1 MNRGLLRVI
10 RISVTLP
17 AAILFLFFMR
27 VMRPVLLIRV
37 GSLKS
42 DRIGHFVLETDLMLL
57 EQQAGVSTMRQR
69 TLDIFYAP
77 KPIANAFVYRM
88 WKRKLR
94 ILPSWCLITVYR
106 INSLLPDGK
115 VYQVP
120 SATSTC
126 LDVHNLIDRFP
137 ANLSLTK
144 KEYFK
149 GIETLEKMGLREGD
163 RFVCMIARDGA
174 YLRRSFPGRD
184 FSYHDYRNCEID
196 DYRLGAESLA
206 NRGLYV
212 FRMGSVVEKPLVS
225 SNPRV
230 IDYASSEYRSDFM
243 DIFIGARC
251 EFCVSDGLGFYAIP
265 AAFRRPNAY
274 VNYSPFFMFYSS
286 RACDLGIAKTLTDR
300 ATGKRLSLS
309 EMKLRRVAGLSKT
322 QDFENAGV
330 LVTSNSP
337 EEIEDL
343 MIEMLD
349 RIEGKWQSED
359 GDDERQ
365 NMFWQRFHDVIG
377 EELRLRC
384 HGEFRAHYGAKFLRN
399 NPDWLH

>member
-1 MNRGLLRVI
+1 MSRALLRVL
-10 RISVTLP
+10 RITISLP
-17 AAILFLFFMR
+17 AAILFLLLSR
-27 VMRPVLLIRV
+27 VLRPVLLIRV

-42 DRIGHFVLETDLMLL
+42 DRIGHFMLL
-57 EQQAGVSTMRQR
+57 EQQAGVSAMRKR
-69 TLDIFYAP
+69 TFDFYYAP
-77 KPIANAFVYRM
+77 KPIANKFVYHL

-94 ILPSWCLITVYR
+94 ILPSWFLSTVYR
-106 INSLLPDGK
+106 INNLLPDGN
-115 VYQVP
+115 VYRVP

-126 LDVHNLIDRFP
+126 LDVHNLVDRFQ

-144 KEYFK
+144 NENFK
-149 GIETLEKMGLREGD
+149 GIETLEKMGLRRGD
-163 RFVCMIARDGA
+163 RFVCIIARDGA
-174 YLRRSFPGRD
+174 YLRQLFPEKD
-184 FSYHDYRNCEID
+184 KSYHDYRNCDIE

-206 NRGLYV
+206 ERGLYV

-225 SNPRV
+225 SDPRV
-230 IDYASSEYRSDFM
+230 IDYANSEYRSDFM
-243 DIFIGARC
+243 DIFLGARC
-251 EFCVSDGLGFYAIP
+251 EFCVSDGLGFYAVP

-286 RACDLGIAKTLTDR
+286 RASDVGIVKTLTDR

-322 QDFENAGV
+322 RDFQSAGV
-330 LVTSNSP
+330 SVTSNSP
-337 EEIEDL
+337 EEIRDL

-349 RIEGKWQSED
+349 RVEGRWQSEN

-365 NMFWQRFHDVIG
+365 KMFWERFSDSIG

-384 HGEFRAHYGAKFLRN
+384 HGEFRAKFGAMFLRN
-399 NPDWLH
+399 NPDWLQ